1 MRKKSTR
8 INGEMTGKKFALLMK
23 EHGVS
28 IRELASYLDVS
39 DNAVRNYLSGT
50 NLPSTERLYM
60 ICKMFDIDIRD
71 ILVEE
76 TIAP

>member
-8 INGEMTGKKFALLMK
+8 IHEEKTGLRLAMLMK
-23 EHGVS
+23 ENNISVQ
-28 IRELASYLDVS
+28 ELADYLDVS

-60 ICKMFDIDIRD
+60 ICKKFDKDIRD
-71 ILVEE
+71 IIVEKP
-76 TIAP
+76 AAL